1 MKRSSTA
8 FLRVGALAAG
18 FALVAACND
27 DEGATEPE
35 CLVSQ
40 LTVIPQDTT
49 VVLGAAFS
57 VLVQPVASCAVPLNF
72 SVTSDVVE
80 FDATTFLLTTKKLG
94 RGEVVIRAGTVTDT
108 SVVHVVAAGQ
118 LAKARN

>member
-1 MKRSSTA
+1 MNGSCTA

-18 FALVAACND
+18 FALLAGCSD
-27 DEGATEPE
+27 DEGATGPE

-57 VLVQPVASCAVPLNF
+57 VLVQPVASCAVPVVF

-80 FDATTFLLTTKKLG
+80 FDARTFLLTTKKPG
-94 RGEVVIRAGTVTDT
+94 RGEVVVRAGSVTDT
-108 SVVHVVAAGQ
+108 AVVNVVA
-118 LAKARN
+118 R